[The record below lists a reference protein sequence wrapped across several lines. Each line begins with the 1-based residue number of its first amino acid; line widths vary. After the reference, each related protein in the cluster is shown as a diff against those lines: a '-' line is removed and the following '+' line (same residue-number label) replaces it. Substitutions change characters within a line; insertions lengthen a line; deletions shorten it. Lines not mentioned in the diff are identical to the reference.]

1 MMATSSNWPRAGL
14 VALAIGALAIALAL
28 GYWLGRRGPVPTSA
42 APSDGTAAAPDPAG
56 SVILYWYDPMVP
68 DQHFDKPGKSP
79 FMDMQL
85 IAKRAGATTA
95 AGVRVSAGVRQ
106 NLGIRTALVE
116 VGAGTSAA
124 TIAAGT
130 LQWDLHGES
139 RVSSRVE
146 GYVDQVY
153 VRAPFERVRAGQP
166 LAAIVAPR
174 LASALA
180 EYRALAA
187 SGSSDARSVAAAAR
201 ERLRVLG
208 LSDSDARA
216 AAGGAPHVVLRAP
229 SDGVLAEINV
239 RVGDNVSPGQPLF
252 RLNATDPLWM
262 EARVPQAKVATV
274 LRGAPV
280 TVRVSSFPGETFAGR
295 VDSLLPQIDPQTRTQ
310 TLRIVLDNRD
320 SRLVAG
326 MFAEAQLSRSDAAR
340 YPWVPS
346 EALILT
352 GTDARVIVEKD
363 GAFVPVRVSTG
374 QSASG
379 RTEILRG
386 LVGGERVVV
395 SGQFLLD
402 SEASLSGALQRL
414 DDSDAAAGQRAPAPT
429 GTPP

>member
-1 MMATSSNWPRAGL
+1 MATFSATPRA
-14 VALAIGALAIALAL
+14 ALLALTTGALAIALGL
-28 GYWLGRRGPVPTSA
+28 GYWLGRRGTSSTPT
-42 APSDGTAAAPDPAG
+42 TAASISAPAPASAG
-56 SVILYWYDPMVP
+56 SDVLYWYDPMKP
-68 DQHFDKPGKSP
+68 DQHFNKPGKSP

-85 IAKRAGATTA
+85 VPKRASAATTT
-95 AGVRVSAGVRQ
+95 GVQVSSGTRQ
-106 NLGIRTALVE
+106 SLGIRTALVE
-116 VGAGTSAA
+116 VGPDANAA
-124 TIAAGT
+124 TIASGT
-130 LQWDLHGES
+130 LQWDLRGES

-166 LAAIVAPR
+166 LAAIIAPK

-180 EYRALAA
+180 EYHALA
-187 SGSSDARSVAAAAR
+187 SSSSNDARSVTAAAR

-208 LSDSDARA
+208 LGDSDTRA
-216 AAGGAPHVVLRAP
+216 SSGGVPHVVLRAP

-239 RVGDNVSPGQPLF
+239 RVGDNVTPGQPLF
-252 RLNATDPLWM
+252 RLNATDPVWM
-262 EARVPQAKVATV
+262 EARVPQASATTV
-274 LRGAPV
+274 LPGAMV
-280 TVRVSSFPGETFAGR
+280 TVRVSSFPGQSFSGR

-310 TLRIVLDNRD
+310 TLRIVLGNRD
-320 SRLVAG
+320 ARLAAG
-326 MFAEAQLSRSDAAR
+326 MFAEAELPVAEAVRH
-340 YPWVPS
+340 PWVPS

-352 GTDARVIVEKD
+352 GTDARVIVEED

-379 RTEILRG
+379 RTEILQG

-414 DDSDAAAGQRAPAPT
+414 DGAHTAAGKPAPAPT